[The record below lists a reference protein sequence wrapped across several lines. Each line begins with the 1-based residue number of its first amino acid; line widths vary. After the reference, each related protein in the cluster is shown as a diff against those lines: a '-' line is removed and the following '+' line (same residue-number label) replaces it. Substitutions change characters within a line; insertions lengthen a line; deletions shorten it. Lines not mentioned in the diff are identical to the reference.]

1 MSGLLCITILANQ
14 NIAGFLHQT
23 SGVCTIVWCF
33 EFLFI
38 LIFVMN
44 SQAVFLMVVM
54 VSMALIQGAWSLSLE
69 QLVDGAVDTI
79 ASVANTVY
87 TNMNSQV
94 VILMV
99 VMVSLAFIQGAWA
112 APQNPIADFI
122 HSVQTALA
130 NGK

>member
-1 MSGLLCITILANQ
+1 MSGLLCSTILANQ
-14 NIAGFLHQT
+14 NIAGFLRRT
-23 SGVCTIVWCF
+23 SGVCTIVLCF

-38 LIFVMN
+38 LAFVMN
-44 SQAVFLMVVM
+44 SQVVFLMVVM
-54 VSMALIQGAWSLSLE
+54 VTMALIQGAWSLSLD

-79 ASVANTVY
+79 ARVANTVY

-99 VMVSLAFIQGAWA
+99 VMVSMAFIQGAWS
-112 APQNPIADFI
+112 APQNPLADIVSAFRN
-122 HSVQTALA
+122 ALA

>member
-1 MSGLLCITILANQ
+1 
-14 NIAGFLHQT
+14 
-23 SGVCTIVWCF
+23 
-33 EFLFI
+33 
-38 LIFVMN
+38 MN

-87 TNMNSQV
+87 TNVRGIMNSQV